1 MRTVLRLRRPLLCAA
16 GASSLGGVAAHAMR
30 IEEDVKLDYKDVLLR
45 PKRSTLVSRSQVDL
59 RRRFTFKHSKRSWE
73 GVPLIVANMDTVG
86 TFDMALALARHGAM
100 VAVHK
105 HYSVEEWAAFVA
117 AHPEAA
123 AHVAVSSGVSTADL
137 QKLDQILERCPAVQ
151 TICLDVANGY
161 SEGFVSCVQRVRAA
175 HPSRTIIAGNVVTNE
190 MTEELIMHGADVVK
204 VGIGPGSVCTTR
216 RQTGVGYPQL
226 SAVVECADAAHGL
239 GGHIVAD
246 GGITNPGDAAKAFG
260 GGADF
265 VMMGGMFAGTDESH
279 GTLVERG
286 GKQYKQFYGMS
297 SSTAMAKHSGGVA
310 EYRSSEGKTVEVAY
324 RGPVDA
330 VILDLFGGL
339 RSACTYIGAATIKEM
354 PRRTTFI
361 RVTQQLNSVFGV
373 HDLSKPAAPAK
384 PASETPVASA

>member
-1 MRTVLRLRRPLLCAA
+1 
-16 GASSLGGVAAHAMR
+16 
-30 IEEDVKLDYKDVLLR
+30 VLLR

-59 RRRFTFKHSKRSWE
+59 RRRFTFKHSKRSWD

-137 QKLDQILERCPAVQ
+137 QKLDQILERCPAGQSAAHKARPSATPQTRPRHTSLQAVQ

-226 SAVVECADAAHGL
+226 S
-239 GGHIVAD
+239 
-246 GGITNPGDAAKAFG
+246 
-260 GGADF
+260 
-265 VMMGGMFAGTDESH
+265 
-279 GTLVERG
+279 
-286 GKQYKQFYGMS
+286 
-297 SSTAMAKHSGGVA
+297 
-310 EYRSSEGKTVEVAY
+310 
-324 RGPVDA
+324 
-330 VILDLFGGL
+330 
-339 RSACTYIGAATIKEM
+339 
-354 PRRTTFI
+354 
-361 RVTQQLNSVFGV
+361 
-373 HDLSKPAAPAK
+373 
-384 PASETPVASA
+384 